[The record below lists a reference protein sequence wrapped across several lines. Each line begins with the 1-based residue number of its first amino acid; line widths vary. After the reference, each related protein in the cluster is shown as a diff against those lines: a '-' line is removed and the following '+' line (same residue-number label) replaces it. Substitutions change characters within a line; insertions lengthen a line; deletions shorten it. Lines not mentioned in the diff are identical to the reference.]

1 MNRAFRQGFLL
12 LAILP
17 LAMLLFGFISSWQK
31 LAVEDGLILFSAAFD
46 ARSLSSDDIESFS
59 SREASLYLQPSIL
72 PMLSERSI
80 RLLAVQLTE
89 KALKSGKA
97 PRQAVASILPEPAKI
112 IAMLARTRDIDDF
125 EDFTTIE
132 GSAGKYYAAVTSAAP
147 VMKPLRKSYEII
159 FEAAFAEMKKL
170 GQVRNAIQDYALTA
184 EYRSGI
190 TLPGLSSRPL
200 KSQYDLAHTFALDI
214 FLQDVEVNPVNGLQK
229 GPMIFSLSDGLVI
242 AAEKN
247 WRGGETLEEYGSG
260 GISPK
265 AGNGV
270 IIYDPS
276 QRKYFSYFHLHDV
289 LVEPGDAIQKG
300 QPLGYGGNTGT
311 NARKKGH
318 GEHVHVEIFDAVLG
332 KNLRNSEIAAV
343 IFSR

>member
-46 ARSLSSDDIESFS
+46 ARSLSSEDIESFS

-80 RLLAVQLTE
+80 RLLAAQLTE

>member
-190 TLPGLSSRPL
+190 TLTGLSSRPL

>member
-1 MNRAFRQGFLL
+1 MKRAYQHGILL

-17 LAMLLFGFISSWQK
+17 LSMLLFGFISSKQK

-46 ARSLSSDDIESFS
+46 ARSLSSEDIESFS

-80 RLLAVQLTE
+80 RLLTVQLTE
-89 KALKSGKA
+89 KAHKSGKA
-97 PRQAVASILPEPAKI
+97 PRQAVASVLPEPSEI

-125 EDFTTIE
+125 EDFTAME
-132 GSAGKYYAAVTSAAP
+132 GAAGDYYAAVTRAAP

-159 FEAAFAEMKKL
+159 FEAAYAAMKRL
-170 GQVRNAIQDYALTA
+170 GQIRNAQKDYTMTA

-190 TLPGLSSRPL
+190 TLPGVSSRPL

-214 FLQDVEVNPVNGLQK
+214 FLQDVEVNPINGLQK
-229 GPMIFSLSDGLVI
+229 GPMIFSVSDGLVI
-242 AAEKN
+242 AAQKN
-247 WRGGETLEEYGSG
+247 WRGGETLEEYNSG

-270 IIYDPS
+270 IVYDPT

-289 LVEPGDAIQKG
+289 LVEPGDAILKG
-300 QPLGYGGNTGT
+300 QPLGFGGNTGT

-332 KNLRNSEIAAV
+332 KNLRNSEIAAA

>member
-1 MNRAFRQGFLL
+1 MKRTFRQGFLF
-12 LAILP
+12 LAVLP
-17 LAMLLFGFISSWQK
+17 IAMLLFSFISSKQK
-31 LAVEDGLILFSAAFD
+31 LAVEDGLILYSAAFD
-46 ARSLSSDDIESFS
+46 ARSLSTEDIESFS

-72 PMLSERSI
+72 PLLSERSI
-80 RLLAVQLTE
+80 RLLAIQLTE
-89 KALKSGKA
+89 KALKSGKT
-97 PRQAVASILPEPAKI
+97 PQQAVASILPEPPEI

-125 EDFTTIE
+125 EDFTTME
-132 GSAGKYYAAVTSAAP
+132 GLAGNYYKAVTSAAP

-159 FEAAFAEMKKL
+159 FASVFAEMIKL
-170 GQVRNAIQDYALTA
+170 NQVRNAFQDYALST

-200 KSQYDLAHTFALDI
+200 KNQYDLAHTFALDI
-214 FLQDVEVNPVNGLQK
+214 FLRDVEVNPVNGLQK
-229 GPMIFSLSDGLVI
+229 GPMIFSLSDGLVL

-247 WRGGETLEEYGSG
+247 WRGGETLEEYDSG

-270 IIYDPS
+270 IVYSPS
-276 QRKYFSYFHLHDV
+276 LQKYFSYFHLHDV

-300 QPLGYGGNTGT
+300 QPLGFGGNTGT

-318 GEHVHVEIFDAVLG
+318 GEHVHVEIFDGVVG
-332 KNLRNSEIAAV
+332 KYLKNSEIAATLQ
-343 IFSR
+343 